1 MLMLRIETLD
11 TFDALQALAP
21 EWQAL
26 FAQCSPRTPS
36 KSPAW
41 QMTWWRHF
49 GSRRSLSSRHDMRV
63 FALRDEAGALV
74 AVAPMMLTSRPGF
87 GPALVREM
95 QFFGADAYVTQLR
108 GPLCRRENLGE
119 VGRALAAHLRARKG
133 HDLVQWRGLA
143 PGACALE
150 QGERQATLED
160 IDSCLIMRESWD
172 AFHAALPKKTR
183 KHLRKSRN
191 DLKAAGVEIE
201 FHVSTEP
208 QQAEEGLKTFYDLH
222 GRRAPMTDVARHP
235 NVFEGEGARAFL
247 DDYCAQMAR
256 AGDLRI
262 FEIRVGG
269 RIVAARLGFALGD
282 ELYLYFSGY
291 DPDYGRYSIMTTLM
305 AETLQWAHENGVSLV
320 NLSSGVD
327 RSKTRFRPEMI
338 ASEGF
343 YSVSAGLRGRL
354 ALAAMRKLRGGAPAP
369 EAEDGP
375 EEQEVG
381 EPAGA

>member
-1 MLMLRIETLD
+1 MLEIEVIETENGLE
-11 TFDALQALAP
+11 ALAP

-41 QMTWWRHF
+41 QMAWWRHF
-49 GSRRSLSSRHDMRV
+49 GARRSLACRHDMQV
-63 FALRDEAGALV
+63 FVLRDSSGVLV
-74 AVAPMMLTSRPGF
+74 AVAPMMRTSRPGF

-108 GPLCRRENLGE
+108 GPLCRREHLAE
-119 VGRALAAHLRARKG
+119 VGRALAAHLRAGKG

-150 QGERQATLED
+150 QGERQASLED
-160 IDSCLIMRESWD
+160 VDSCVIMHENWE
-172 AFHAALPKKTR
+172 AFHGALPKKTR

-191 DLKAAGVEIE
+191 DLKAAGIEIAFRVATAPE
-201 FHVSTEP
+201 DV
-208 QQAEEGLKTFYDLH
+208 AEGLAAFYDLH
-222 GRRAPMTDVARHP
+222 GRRAALTDVTRHP
-235 NVFEGEGARAFL
+235 NVFAKEGARGFL
-247 DDYCAQMAR
+247 DEYCAQMAR
-256 AGDLRI
+256 AGDLRL
-262 FEIRVGG
+262 FQIRVGG
-269 RIVAARLGFALGD
+269 RIVAVRLGFAFGD

-291 DPDYGRYSIMTTLM
+291 DPEYGAYSIMTTLM
-305 AETLQWAHENGVSLV
+305 AEALQWAHENGVALV

-338 ASEGF
+338 PLEGF
-343 YSVSAGLRGRL
+343 YSVSPNWRGRL
-354 ALAAMRKLRGGAPAP
+354 AFAAMRKLRGAPAP
-369 EAEDGP
+369 QVEETP
-375 EEQEVG
+375 EEQEIG